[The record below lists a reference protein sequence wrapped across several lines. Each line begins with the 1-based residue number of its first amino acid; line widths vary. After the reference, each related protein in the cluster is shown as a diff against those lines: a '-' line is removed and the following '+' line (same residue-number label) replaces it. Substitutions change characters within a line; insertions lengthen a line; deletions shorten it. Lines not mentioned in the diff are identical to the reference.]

1 MFLFFFCVCH
11 LRSDKGARVHAVNTQ
26 RNNHSLFCGSNTPR
40 TRWPHTLYAA
50 TLFMFHLIIIRA
62 NTAVRIRFTSLISV
76 AKHEKKNT
84 SRDKDFNYTPTDRNP
99 CSYATPTSSTR
110 PPLPPP
116 PQPPPSLSLLF
127 CLIPLRFFLSPNP
140 KLLSSP
146 ILYVYICHS
155 FVGEQVCR
163 KRSYGNK

>member
-1 MFLFFFCVCH
+1 MYNIDNQHNTMSIGGLFLLFLFFLCMCH

-76 AKHEKKNT
+76 AKHEKKT
-84 SRDKDFNYTPTDRNP
+84 HREIKI
-99 CSYATPTSSTR
+99 
-110 PPLPPP
+110 LII
-116 PQPPPSLSLLF
+116 PQPIV
-127 CLIPLRFFLSPNP
+127 IPALTRLQHRRPGRHYHHHRNHHRH
-140 KLLSSP
+140 
-146 ILYVYICHS
+146 YRYY
-155 FVGEQVCR
+155 FV
-163 KRSYGNK
+163 